1 MIEGKY
7 NKDFVNKI
15 KGDKIFSVINNMY
28 NLGDSTQ
35 LVQKKLTEIAGL
47 YKDPVKRL
55 ANYIDESAYSK
66 A

>member
-1 MIEGKY
+1 
-7 NKDFVNKI
+7 
-15 KGDKIFSVINNMY
+15 MY

-35 LVQKKLTEIAGL
+35 LVQNKLTEIAEL